1 MQWEFSS
8 ACFFFLF
15 HRGWVGLIL
24 FCILIAQA
32 SCLNGIPVDLLH
44 RFVVSWC
51 FFVVFSCFTWKPQTR
66 RAKSAWNTP
75 DQNKHQLVKSPWNWM
90 SIMQHKMQKYFK
102 PFFGDHTA
110 RHNGSLL
117 WLSRHVQ
124 RLMSC
129 SQRTKFN
136 EWDQCVLICC
146 SVSGHCT
153 LSRGRSLSN
162 HILTR
167 QLPWKRKRWRM
178 WANERLESH
187 GVEES
192 CSMTVMIRIEFVLG
206 GAVHSKDVC
215 LAART
220 FETSLA

>member
-8 ACFFFLF
+8 GLFFFPFSQGLGRFDPVLHFDCSSLLHKWDSSRPTSPICCFLMLFSSFFLF
-15 HRGWVGLIL
+15 YLK
-24 FCILIAQA
+24 A
-32 SCLNGIPVDLLH
+32 SDTQRH
-44 RFVVSWC
+44 
-51 FFVVFSCFTWKPQTR
+51 
-66 RAKSAWNTP
+66 KSTWNTT

-102 PFFGDHTA
+102 PFFGDSA
-110 RHNGSLL
+110 RHSLL